1 MDVDDII
8 NSIDSFA
15 NKTQADDVLVEAIQT
30 QDFTHIK
37 AAAVV
42 AFFIL
47 CKDVC
52 KLIIPFTINFL
63 KSQFKTKE
71 KPEPKQE

>member
-30 QDFTHIK
+30 QDLTHIK
-37 AAAVV
+37 AAVV
-42 AFFIL
+42 IAFFIL

-52 KLIIPFTINFL
+52 KLIIPYIINYI
-63 KSQFKTKE
+63 KDQFKP
-71 KPEPKQE
+71 KPKVESKQE